1 VPAATLSRVVEGE
14 APVRSSVGYET
25 FVRDLADLR
34 IGRRTILTLRSLAPG
49 RDKYL
54 ATNVV
59 ARVTTEA
66 SPGRDELVVRSAVG
80 LRYPESYWVEIVE
93 TLPSLIPGKPYE
105 DAYQALRRTYA
116 DRLDA

>member
-1 VPAATLSRVVEGE
+1 MGQSG
-14 APVRSSVGYET
+14 GYET

-34 IGRRTILTLRSLAPG
+34 IGKSTILTLRSLEPG
-49 RDKYL
+49 RQKYL

-66 SPGRDELVVRSAVG
+66 GPGRQTLIVRSAVG
-80 LRYPESYWVEIVE
+80 LRYPDSYWVEVVE

-105 DAYQALRRTYA
+105 DAYEALRRA
-116 DRLDA
+116 WGDRLDA